1 MTIQETLDYIHSV
14 CWKGSVPGLSRTKEL
29 LHRMG
34 DPHKKL
40 KFVHI
45 AGTNGK
51 GSTASMLASV
61 FRKAGYK
68 TGLYTSPYIIKFNE
82 RMQING
88 EMIPD
93 EELCAITEMIRPLAD
108 TMEDSPTEFELVTC
122 IGMEYFARNNCDIV
136 ILEVGMGGEFDST
149 NVIDCPEASVIVN
162 IGLDHTGVLGETV
175 EEIAHAKAGIIKGGD
190 TILYRS
196 SPSVEAVFYEK
207 CKAVG
212 SRFHLADFQS
222 IRLREEGFW
231 GQIFDCKGMKKIE
244 LPLLGNHQRK
254 NTAVVLKTLSILRQK
269 GWSIT
274 EENIRD
280 GLKTVSWPG
289 RFELLRREP
298 VFFADGGHNP
308 QCMESLAENIRS
320 YLPDRGITALVG
332 VMADKDYMDMFF
344 MVAPYITR
352 FVTVTPD
359 NPRALPAADL
369 AKALEI
375 FGKPVTICE
384 SVEDGVRTAIGQT
397 TPEEAVVAFGSL
409 YMLGTIREAAHNY
422 TGPINKNYSKQKR
435 YKDLTGRLT
444 KAIKNGFWLEACM
457 IEYGILED
465 RTSAILYY
473 AKVGRDPFSEKKG
486 LKDKLKTI
494 QEQIEKGHAII
505 GTCVKTETIESCM
518 NWKYERDRLVHQA
531 CKIYSEEIAK
541 DAAVLGQ
548 WLVKQLSKES
558 QKVRR
563 CSEKEEK
570 QKNR

>member
-1 MTIQETLDYIHSV
+1 MTIQEALDYIHSV
-14 CWKGSVPGLSRTKEL
+14 CWKGSVPGLSRTQEL
-29 LHRMG
+29 LRRMG

-51 GSTASMLASV
+51 GSTASMLSSV

-82 RMQING
+82 RMQIGG

-93 EELCAITEMIRPLAD
+93 EELCAITEMVRPLAD
-108 TMEDSPTEFELVTC
+108 TMEDRPTEFELVTC
-122 IGMEYFARNNCDIV
+122 IAMEYFARNNCDIV

-190 TILYRS
+190 TVMYRS
-196 SPSVEAVFYEK
+196 SPSVEAVFAAK
-207 CKAVG
+207 CEEVG
-212 SRFHLADFQS
+212 SKLHPADFES
-222 IRLREEGFW
+222 IRLHDQGFW
-231 GQIFDCKGMKKIE
+231 GQIFDCKGREKLE
-244 LPLLGNHQRK
+244 LPLLGEHQRK
-254 NTAVVLKTLSILRQK
+254 NTAVVLETLDVLKTK
-269 GWSIT
+269 GWNIS

-320 YLPDRGITALVG
+320 YLPGRGLTALVG
-332 VMADKDYMDMFF
+332 VMADKDYMDMFS

-369 AKALEI
+369 ATALGV
-375 FGKPVTICE
+375 FGKPVTVCE
-384 SVEDGVRTAIGQT
+384 TVEEGVRTAIAQT
-397 TPEEAVVAFGSL
+397 SQEEAVVAFGSL
-409 YMLGTIREAAHNY
+409 YMLGTIREEA
-422 TGPINKNYSKQKR
+422 QK
-435 YKDLTGRLT
+435 
-444 KAIKNGFWLEACM
+444 
-457 IEYGILED
+457 
-465 RTSAILYY
+465 
-473 AKVGRDPFSEKKG
+473 
-486 LKDKLKTI
+486 
-494 QEQIEKGHAII
+494 EQ
-505 GTCVKTETIESCM
+505 
-518 NWKYERDRLVHQA
+518 
-531 CKIYSEEIAK
+531 
-541 DAAVLGQ
+541 
-548 WLVKQLSKES
+548 
-558 QKVRR
+558 
-563 CSEKEEK
+563 
-570 QKNR
+570 